1 MCNTYAVWLQYTVTC
16 NSFRG
21 ASDVWYWIF
30 VANFLSLIV
39 ARNGVTGNLGHSS
52 VLPFFPGVLYRTPS
66 SNPYGLTVT
75 YKAYKLPGEEVKEC
89 FFQCT
94 PLHSSWSSPHASHL
108 PVWSRVELLAPE
120 VISLKHMIKQLTLNK
135 EIEIRLDRGN
145 PFSCTRKKCNKNHW
159 HQRNTAEVIQMF
171 K

>member
-1 MCNTYAVWLQYTVTC
+1 MQKILRTFAWDLTCEQKIQTDNSLLDLVYCSLSVLRFVFVLSISKQLSQSGSWFVCNTYAVWLQYTVTC

-39 ARNGVTGNLGHSS
+39 ARSGVTRNLGHSS
-52 VLPFFPGVLYRTPS
+52 EYFLSSLECYIDCQC
-66 SNPYGLTVT
+66 SNPYGLTAT
-75 YKAYKLPGEEVKEC
+75 YKANKLPGEEVKEC

-108 PVWSRVELLAPE
+108 PV
-120 VISLKHMIKQLTLNK
+120 
-135 EIEIRLDRGN
+135 
-145 PFSCTRKKCNKNHW
+145 
-159 HQRNTAEVIQMF
+159 
-171 K
+171 

>member
-1 MCNTYAVWLQYTVTC
+1 MVLDFCCKFFVPDCSQEWSNKESRTLVWV
-16 NSFRG
+16 
-21 ASDVWYWIF
+21 
-30 VANFLSLIV
+30 LSL
-39 ARNGVTGNLGHSS
+39 
-52 VLPFFPGVLYRTPS
+52 FPGVLYRLPC
-66 SNPYGLTVT
+66 SNPYGLTAT
-75 YKAYKLPGEEVKEC
+75 YKANKLPGEEVKEC
-89 FFQCT
+89 FFQCI

-120 VISLKHMIKQLTLNK
+120 VILLKHMIKQLTLNK